1 MSSAPDDT
9 LLRRARTL
17 IVEGFLGTRITH
29 AALGE
34 IVLRPHQERAVSRL
48 LPLLRRD
55 GGALLADATGLG
67 KTYVA
72 LAVAREFAN
81 VLVVAP
87 ASLHDAWTRSIER
100 ARVAARVVSMESL
113 SRQDPARQG
122 GVPRDLVVIDEA
134 HHFRTTSTRRY
145 AVAAELC
152 RRAPVLLLSATP
164 VQNKRHDLSA
174 LLALFLGSVAW
185 SMTDAEL
192 AHWVIRRDGA
202 AAGVALPAM
211 SGPHWLSLPVQDD
224 WLDALLA
231 LPSPTPATDEGDGGA
246 LVVYSLVR
254 QWASSRAALVAGL
267 RRRLARA
274 TAMGSALDAG
284 RLPSHR
290 ELAAWTFADDALQL
304 AFPELLASTAAAQ
317 PIQIAELRRA
327 VRLHEEALRGLLS
340 TTRSTSD
347 PDVARADL
355 LHDVSVAHAGE
366 RVIAFSQF
374 TETVH
379 SLGGMLRRHGG
390 VAELTASG
398 ARVAGGR
405 ITRREVLAQFS
416 PDCRRVSAAE
426 RINMLVTTDVLSE
439 GLDMQRASVI
449 IHLDLP
455 WNPAR
460 LEQRVGRVR
469 RIGSSHPQVSVYVLA
484 PPVAA
489 ERLLRV
495 EQRLRDKLGVAGRV
509 IGPVG
514 RMLPGFGGRV
524 DAQQS
529 AAETITAISDIVE
542 RWREQSTPSSAA
554 MEDRALRV
562 TPFVVAIRA
571 PSQGFIAILRD
582 ATTATLL
589 VSHASELTADA
600 APLLEAL
607 KWIDRAEMAQPST
620 RYAREL
626 GSALE
631 SIAEWWRQHRA
642 NVALDMT
649 AGRAA
654 RTRRRIAERIAIA
667 LSLVPRHRRAPLATV
682 LCRARDVLR
691 LPLGA
696 AAEDALAALAAAPV
710 ADEQWLI
717 GLATFGELHRRSA
730 GDGVIAA
737 SSAASS
743 APITALILLVP
754 R

>member
-1 MSSAPDDT
+1 
-9 LLRRARTL
+9 
-17 IVEGFLGTRITH
+17 
-29 AALGE
+29 
-34 IVLRPHQERAVSRL
+34 
-48 LPLLRRD
+48 
-55 GGALLADATGLG
+55 
-67 KTYVA
+67 
-72 LAVAREFAN
+72 
-81 VLVVAP
+81 
-87 ASLHDAWTRSIER
+87 
-100 ARVAARVVSMESL
+100 
-113 SRQDPARQG
+113 
-122 GVPRDLVVIDEA
+122 
-134 HHFRTTSTRRY
+134 
-145 AVAAELC
+145 
-152 RRAPVLLLSATP
+152 
-164 VQNKRHDLSA
+164 
-174 LLALFLGSVAW
+174 LFLGSIVW

-192 AHWVIRRDGA
+192 AQWVVRRDGTT
-202 AAGVALPAM
+202 AGVTLPAL
-211 SGPHWLSLPVQDD
+211 SGPHWLPLPVQDD

-231 LPSPTPATDEGDGGA
+231 LPSPAPATDEGDGGA

-274 TAMGSALDAG
+274 TAMSSALDSG
-284 RLPSHR
+284 RVPSHR

-304 AFPELLASTAAAQ
+304 AFPELLASSVAAQ
-317 PIQIAELRRA
+317 PIQIAELRPA

-340 TTRSTSD
+340 ALRSTPD

-355 LHDVSVAHAGE
+355 LHDVCVAHAGE

-416 PDCRRVSAAE
+416 PDCHRVSAAE
-426 RINMLVTTDVLSE
+426 RIDLLVTTDVLSE
-439 GLDMQRASVI
+439 GLDLQRASVI

-469 RIGSSHPQVSVYVLA
+469 RIGSTHSHVSVYVLA
-484 PPVAA
+484 PPAAA
-489 ERLLRV
+489 ERLLQV
-495 EQRLRDKLGVAGRV
+495 EQRLRDKLGIAGRV

-529 AAETITAISDIVE
+529 AAETLTAISDIVE
-542 RWREQSTPSSAA
+542 HWREQTPPREATEDSA
-554 MEDRALRV
+554 LGV
-562 TPFVVAIRA
+562 PPLVVAIRA
-571 PSQGFIAILRD
+571 PSQGFLAILPD
-582 ATTATLL
+582 ATITTLL
-589 VSHASELTADA
+589 VSHAGELTVDA

-620 RYAREL
+620 AYGREL

-631 SIAEWWRQHRA
+631 SIALWWRQHRA

-696 AAEDALAALAAAPV
+696 GAEDALAALAAAPV

-717 GLATFGELHRRSA
+717 GLATFSDLHRRAA
-730 GDGVIAA
+730 GDGVIAT
-737 SSAASS
+737 SPAASS
-743 APITALILLVP
+743 APIAALILFVP